1 MLATIVDPE
10 NGHFGETSVFAIG
23 VGTGGGWRPADATD
37 KILELQIQYWWR
49 QIFNMRTATD
59 KIFNVPAAI
68 QDWWRQTVAIVEA
81 PPTVHFKAQNLG
93 GMRATKFLIIQRQ
106 ISGSAYE

>member
-10 NGHFGETSVFAIG
+10 NGQFDQTSVFAIG
-23 VGTGGGWRPADATD
+23 VSSARGWWPADAVD
-37 KILELQIQYWWR
+37 KILAARIQDWWR

-93 GMRATKFLIIQRQ
+93 GMRATKLRQ
-106 ISGSAYE
+106 FKGTNCP